1 MPGLVFVSYSHLDRE
16 AAFELVAAL
25 ESHGIQCWIAPRN
38 VTPAAEWAA
47 EIIDAIS
54 AAKVMV
60 LVFSR
65 HSNDS
70 PQVRR
75 EVERAVHKNLPIIA
89 FRLEDVVPERSLE
102 YFLSSQHWLDAFPA
116 FRASYYE
123 ALVLALRRPLQP
135 LDPGASGLHAASSAP
150 LTTANPVQA
159 KVDAPTRGPAQTFSG
174 ATLRHLEASLARHVG
189 PIARILVLRAA
200 ARATSLEDLRERLAG
215 ELQSDL
221 ERSNFLRNSS
231 SPS

>member
-1 MPGLVFVSYSHLDRE
+1 MAGLVFVSYSHTDRE

-25 ESHGIQCWIAPRN
+25 ESQGLQCWIAPRN

-65 HSNDS
+65 HSNES

-75 EVERAVHKNLPIIA
+75 EVERALHKKLPVIA
-89 FRLEDVVPERSLE
+89 FRLEDVIPERSLE

-116 FRASYYE
+116 ARSSYYE
-123 ALVLALRRPLQP
+123 ALVLALGRALEPH
-135 LDPGASGLHAASSAP
+135 DPSASGVHAALS
-150 LTTANPVQA
+150 TALSTV
-159 KVDAPTRGPAQTFSG
+159 PATSLSFSP
-174 ATLRHLEASLARHVG
+174 AALETLETSLARHLG
-189 PIARILVLRAA
+189 PIAKLLVTRAA
-200 ARATSLEDLRERLAG
+200 ARATGLEDLRQRLAA
-215 ELQSDL
+215 ELGSDQ
-221 ERSNFLRNSS
+221 ERSEFLRVARVQR
-231 SPS
+231 

>member
-1 MPGLVFVSYSHLDRE
+1 MAGLVFVSYSNTDRE

-25 ESHGIQCWIAPRN
+25 ESQGLACWIAPRN

-54 AAKVMV
+54 ASKVMV

-75 EVERAVHKNLPIIA
+75 EVERAVHKRLPIIA
-89 FRLEDVVPERSLE
+89 FRLDDVIPERSLE

-116 FRASYYE
+116 ARPSYYE
-123 ALVLALRRPLQP
+123 ALVLALRRALEPR
-135 LDPGASGLHAASSAP
+135 DPSSSGVHAALSDALS
-150 LTTANPVQA
+150 T
-159 KVDAPTRGPAQTFSG
+159 APTTPPAF
-174 ATLRHLEASLARHVG
+174 APAMLAALETSLARHLG
-189 PIARILVLRAA
+189 PIAKLLVGRAA
-200 ARATSLEDLRERLAG
+200 ARATGLEDLRQRLAA
-215 ELQSDL
+215 ELASDQ
-221 ERSNFLRNSS
+221 ERSEFLRVARDQA
-231 SPS
+231 

>member
-1 MPGLVFVSYSHLDRE
+1 MAGLVFVSYSHTDRE

-25 ESHGIQCWIAPRN
+25 ESQSLDCWIAPRN

-75 EVERAVHKNLPIIA
+75 EVERAVHKKLPIVA
-89 FRLEDVVPERSLE
+89 FRLEDVIPERSLE

-116 FRASYYE
+116 SRSSYFE
-123 ALVLALRRPLQP
+123 ALVLALRRALAPR
-135 LDPGASGLHAASSAP
+135 DPSASGVHAALSTALSVAP
-150 LTTANPVQA
+150 AAARTFT
-159 KVDAPTRGPAQTFSG
+159 PA
-174 ATLRHLEASLARHVG
+174 ALDELEKSLARHIG
-189 PIARILVLRAA
+189 PIAKLLVTRAA
-200 ARATSLEDLRERLAG
+200 AHATGLEDLRQRLAA
-215 ELQSDL
+215 ELGSDQ
-221 ERSNFLRNSS
+221 ERSEFLSVTRAQR
-231 SPS
+231 